1 MKRQKRNGSGNP
13 EGRTY
18 ALPSATPVRPAG
30 SRASPCDSGNP
41 SGGLGAAPPVIRFGG
56 AVASPRRNK
65 PLPKKAP
72 APPARGA
79 FFPFT
84 GSAKRPFRGTRSVS
98 TGASIR
104 PRSRG
109 FRAASLPPRRGETPK
124 AAGGHL
130 HPLRGVPGQPRP
142 GTGEGGA
149 AKRPDCGPNGQQSA
163 VASAPLTLR

>member
-1 MKRQKRNGSGNP
+1 M
-13 EGRTY
+13 
-18 ALPSATPVRPAG
+18 RPAG
-30 SRASPCDSGNP
+30 SRASPCDDSGNR

-79 FFPFT
+79 FFPSH

-109 FRAASLPPRRGETPK
+109 FRAASLPPAGGRRRRRR
-124 AAGGHL
+124 GGHL

-149 AKRPDCGPNGQQSA
+149 ASGPIVAQMGNNRRSRRPRLRLDK
-163 VASAPLTLR
+163 TLIFESECIVNYFI

>member
-18 ALPSATPVRPAG
+18 ALPSATHVRPAG
-30 SRASPCDSGNP
+30 SRASPCDSGNR
-41 SGGLGAAPPVIRFGG
+41 SGGLGAAPPVIHFGG

-79 FFPFT
+79 FFPSH

-104 PRSRG
+104 PRSRS
-109 FRAASLPPRRGETPK
+109 FRAAFLPPRRGETPK
-124 AAGGHL
+124 AAGGR
-130 HPLRGVPGQPRP
+130 PSPPTGCPWAASPRDGGRRG
-142 GTGEGGA
+142 A
-149 AKRPDCGPNGQQSA
+149 SAPDCVPNGHNWA
-163 VASAPLTLR
+163 TASAPLR